1 MFVVL
6 SHSAC
11 GDVLQRTISEAQDE
25 GEEQEEEAEGGRKK
39 EERA

>member
-1 MFVVL
+1 MFVL

-11 GDVLQRTISEAQDE
+11 DSVLQRTISEAQDE
-25 GEEQEEEAEGGRKK
+25 EEEQEEEAEGGRKK

>member
-6 SHSAC
+6 SHSDC
-11 GDVLQRTISEAQDE
+11 GGVLQRTISKTWGK
-25 GEEQEEEAEGGRKK
+25 GEEQEEAEGGREK